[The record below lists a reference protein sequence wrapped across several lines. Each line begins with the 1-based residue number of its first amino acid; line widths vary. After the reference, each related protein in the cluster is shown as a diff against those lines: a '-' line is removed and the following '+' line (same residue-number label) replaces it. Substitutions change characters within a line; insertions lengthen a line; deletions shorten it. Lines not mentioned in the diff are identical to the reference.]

1 MKPSSFEKEI
11 HSTTKM
17 CRKTLSRN
25 KNKPI
30 LEKTEAVCSQA
41 MNLLL
46 SYRNMTKP
54 TISSCLQCILF
65 SFPTTK
71 KERLLSDDLREPFK
85 LQGVFSTASQVQQG
99 NTGKD
104 FSVLHNLTSSHARY
118 FQCKD
123 PLSHHLSGT
132 MPSSLRKVL
141 HPPPP
146 PETQCHSPSS
156 HFCTGKGIKHRR
168 EKTRQ

>member
-1 MKPSSFEKEI
+1 MKPSSFGKEI
-11 HSTTKM
+11 HRTTKT
-17 CRKTLSRN
+17 CCKTLSRN
-25 KNKPI
+25 KNKHI
-30 LEKTEAVCSQA
+30 LEKTGAVCSQA

-46 SYRNMTKP
+46 PYRNMTKP

-71 KERLLSDDLREPFK
+71 KQRLLSDDLREPFK
-85 LQGVFSTASQVQQG
+85 LQGVFYTVSQPQQKQKLWEG
-99 NTGKD
+99 
-104 FSVLHNLTSSHARY
+104 FLLFHNLISSHARY

-132 MPSSLRKVL
+132 TPSSLRKVL

-146 PETQCHSPSS
+146 PETQCHSHPPSAQ
-156 HFCTGKGIKHRR
+156 GKG
-168 EKTRQ
+168 